1 MIDFDS
7 CVAQGLLR
15 KIPPSARQA
24 EEQLKKARVLL
35 AEAKLA
41 LGNDS
46 PNSAVIGA
54 YSAMLDAA
62 RAVLFRDGWREKS
75 HACVAKYLEAKYIGE
90 LGEEAVQL
98 FDEYR
103 DKRHKT
109 MYSGDYYPDME
120 EAARVVSF
128 AEKFI
133 NGVKGLLEKKDG
145 STAKG
150 AK

>member
-15 KIPPSARQA
+15 KIAPSKVQA
-24 EEQLKKARVLL
+24 EEQLKKAAVLL
-35 AEAKLA
+35 SEAKSA
-41 LGNDS
+41 LENDM
-46 PNSAVIGA
+46 PNSAVIGG

-75 HACVAKYLEAKYIGE
+75 HACVASYLRARYGKEVGVSAID
-90 LGEEAVQL
+90 L

-109 MYSGDYYPDME
+109 MYSGDYYPDAE
-120 EAARVVSF
+120 EAERVVGF
-128 AEKFI
+128 AEEFLQKI
-133 NGVKGLLEKKDG
+133 PLLLKR
-145 STAKG
+145 
-150 AK
+150 

>member
-7 CVAQGLLR
+7 CVSQGLLR
-15 KIPPSARQA
+15 KIPPSLRQSQ
-24 EEQLKKARVLL
+24 EQMKKAEVLL
-35 AEAKLA
+35 SEAKLA
-41 LGNDS
+41 LGSDS

-54 YSAMLDAA
+54 YSAMLDSA

-75 HACVAKYLEAKYIGE
+75 HACVAKYLEAKYSKE
-90 LGEEAVQL
+90 LGEEAVVL

-120 EAARVVSF
+120 EARRVVSF
-128 AEKFI
+128 AEKFV
-133 NGVKGLLEKKDG
+133 GSVKKLL
-145 STAKG
+145 AKQ
-150 AK
+150 KP